1 MPKKYGKKGLAAEE
15 ALRGYFLNTG
25 YFVVRSIPLNYKNY
39 DVTDIDLWL
48 YIRASS
54 ISRERTCV
62 DVKRKRTPQAMERV
76 LWTKGLRG
84 IIGVERAIV
93 ATMDNR
99 KETRDFGKDNGVM
112 VFHGEFLRRVINRFP
127 PKTRITEE
135 ELFTTLSAPCV
146 VDSKLDWRRWYKNL
160 KTMLINRLNFDGCNQ
175 FLLAIKLLLSEY
187 LVTGKSSDIS
197 LRLLYMIIA
206 YFLISLDYVSRT
218 FTSLDVDARREWL
231 TDGLRFGETG
241 RARTDEIVTMAQRL
255 LAESGKVNLFSRP
268 ELKNEFER
276 QMEDYPAEILGE
288 YFAKLESLKNLFN
301 LAKIFEDQ
309 AYARVLVRPEC
320 CSSDVKAVFGLF
332 CDFFKI
338 DRKKII

>member
-1 MPKKYGKKGLAAEE
+1 MPKKYEKKGLTAEE

-62 DVKRKRTPQAMERV
+62 DVKHKRTPQAMERV

-84 IIGVERAIV
+84 ILGVERAIV
-93 ATMDNR
+93 ATTDNR

-112 VFHGEFLRRVINRFP
+112 VFSGKFLRRVINRFTL
-127 PKTRITEE
+127 KTRITKE
-135 ELFTTLSAPCV
+135 ELFTILSAPCV
-146 VDSKLDWRRWYKNL
+146 IDSKLNWRRWYRNL
-160 KTMLINRLNFDGCNQ
+160 KAILINGLNFNGCNQ
-175 FLLAIKLLLSEY
+175 FLLAIKLLLREY
-187 LVTGKSSDIS
+187 LATGKSSEIPV
-197 LRLLYMIIA
+197 RLLYIIIA

-218 FTSLDVDARREWL
+218 VTSLVEDARREWL

-241 RARTDEIVTMAQRL
+241 RARTEEIVTMAQRL
-255 LAESGKVNLFSRP
+255 LAKSGKANLFSRP

-288 YFAKLESLKNLFN
+288 HFAKLESLKNLFN
-301 LAKIFEDQ
+301 LAKIFEEQ
-309 AYARVLVRPEC
+309 AYARVLVRPER
-320 CSSDVKAVFGLF
+320 CSSDMKAVIGLF
-332 CDFFKI
+332 CDFLRI

>member
-25 YFVVRSIPLNYKNY
+25 YFVVRSIPLNFKNY

-76 LWTKGLRG
+76 LWVKGLRG
-84 IIGVERAIV
+84 ILGVERAIV
-93 ATMDNR
+93 ATTDNR

-112 VFHGEFLRRVINRFP
+112 VFHGEFLRRVINKFL

-135 ELFTTLSAPCV
+135 ELFTILSAPCV
-146 VDSKLDWRRWYKNL
+146 VDSRLNWRRWYRNL
-160 KTMLINRLNFDGCNQ
+160 KASLINKLNFNGCNK
-175 FLLAIKLLLSEY
+175 FLLAIKLLLNEY
-187 LVTGKSSDIS
+187 MVTGKPSDIP

-218 FTSLDVDARREWL
+218 FISLDGDARREWL

-255 LAESGKVNLFSRP
+255 LVESGKANLFSRP
-268 ELKNEFER
+268 ELNNEFER

-301 LAKIFEDQ
+301 LARIFEDQ
-309 AYARVLVRPEC
+309 AYARVLVRPER
-320 CSSDVKAVFGLF
+320 CSSDMKAVIGLF